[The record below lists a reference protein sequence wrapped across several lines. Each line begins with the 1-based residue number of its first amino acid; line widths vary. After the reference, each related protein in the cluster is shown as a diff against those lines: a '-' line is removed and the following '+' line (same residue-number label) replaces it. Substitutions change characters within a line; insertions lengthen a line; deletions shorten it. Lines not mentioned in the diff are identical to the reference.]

1 MGVAMSEV
9 VSWLVRYGHVLGAAV
24 WTGGYATLALVIVP
38 LLEKG
43 ANDTIGRLAV
53 ATVRVGTYA
62 GTLVIG
68 FGVVLIGRTNGYNHL
83 LGTAWGTLV
92 LASAATAVVLFGI
105 GDGALRPALV
115 RLAAGGDGRAAR
127 RWSLAGLALTVLAIG
142 MMTGATYVG

>member
-1 MGVAMSEV
+1 MSEV

-24 WTGGYATLALVIVP
+24 WTGGYAALALVIVP
-38 LLEKG
+38 LMEKG
-43 ANDTIGRLAV
+43 ANEAIGRLAV

-68 FGVVLIGRTNGYNHL
+68 FGVVLIARTNGYDHL
-83 LGTAWGTLV
+83 LGTAWGALV

-127 RWSLAGLALTVLAIG
+127 RWSLVGLALTVLAIG
-142 MMTGATYVG
+142 MMTGATSVG

>member
-1 MGVAMSEV
+1 MSEV

-24 WTGGYATLALVIVP
+24 WTGGYAALALVIVP
-38 LLEKG
+38 LMERR
-43 ANDTIGRLAV
+43 ANEAVGRLAV

-68 FGVVLIGRTNGYNHL
+68 FGVVLIGRTNGYDHL

-92 LASAATAVVLFGI
+92 LTSAATALVLFGI
-105 GDGALRPALV
+105 GDGALRPALA

-127 RWSLAGLALTVLAIG
+127 RWSLIGFALTVLTIG
-142 MMTGATYVG
+142 MMTGATSVG

>member
-1 MGVAMSEV
+1 MSEV

-24 WTGGYATLALVIVP
+24 WTGGYAALALVIVP
-38 LLEKG
+38 LMERG
-43 ANDTIGRLAV
+43 ASEAVGRLAV
-53 ATVRVGTYA
+53 AAVRVGTYA

-68 FGVVLIGRTNGYNHL
+68 LGVVLIGRTNGYDHL

-92 LASAATAVVLFGI
+92 LASAVTAIVLFGV

-127 RWSLAGLALTVLAIG
+127 RWSLVGLALTVLAIG
-142 MMTGATYVG
+142 MMTGATSVG

>member
-1 MGVAMSEV
+1 MSEV
-9 VSWLVRYGHVLGAAV
+9 LSWLVRYGHVLGAAV
-24 WTGGYATLALVIVP
+24 WTGGYAALALVIVP

-43 ANDTIGRLAV
+43 AGEAVGRLAV

-68 FGVVLIGRTNGYNHL
+68 FGVVLITRTNGYSHL
-83 LGTAWGTLV
+83 LGTTWGALV
-92 LASAATAVVLFGI
+92 LASAATALVLFGI

-127 RWSLAGLALTVLAIG
+127 RWSLAGLALTALAIG
-142 MMTGATYVG
+142 LMTGATYVG

>member
-1 MGVAMSEV
+1 MSEV

-24 WTGGYATLALVIVP
+24 WTGGYAALALVIVP
-38 LLEKG
+38 LMERG
-43 ANDTIGRLAV
+43 ANEAV

-68 FGVVLIGRTNGYNHL
+68 FGVVLIGRTNGYDHL

-92 LASAATAVVLFGI
+92 LASAATALVLFGI
-105 GDGALRPALV
+105 GDGALRPALA

-127 RWSLAGLALTVLAIG
+127 RWSLIGLALTVLTIG
-142 MMTGATYVG
+142 MMTGATSIG

>member
-1 MGVAMSEV
+1 MGAAMGEV
-9 VSWLVRYGHVLGAAV
+9 ISWLIRYGHVVGAAV
-24 WTGGYATLALVIVP
+24 WTGGYAALALVIVP

-43 ANDTIGRLAV
+43 ANEDIGRLAV
-53 ATVRVGTYA
+53 ATVRIGTYA

-68 FGVVLIGRTNGYNHL
+68 FGVVLIARTNGYDHL

-92 LASAATAVVLFGI
+92 LASAATALVLFGI

-127 RWSLAGLALTVLAIG
+127 RWSRVGLALTVLAIG
-142 MMTGATYVG
+142 LMTGATYVG